1 MRHYEVVFLVHPDQ
15 SSQVSAMVDRYRSI
29 IEAESGKV
37 HRLEDWGRR
46 QLAYPINKIH
56 KAHYVLMN
64 IECSREVMDEIETGF
79 RFNDAILRSLV
90 IRRDEA
96 ITEPSL
102 LARSSEKK
110 GDAEEASAA
119 EESETA
125 AGDSEQPADAPAVKS
140 ATDAG
145 GGEASKPGE

>member
-29 IEAESGKV
+29 IKAESGTV

-79 RFNDAILRSLV
+79 RFNDAILRSLI

-96 ITEPSL
+96 ITEPSF
-102 LARSSEKK
+102 LARSPEKK
-110 GDAEEASAA
+110 EEVEEKSESKESAA
-119 EESETA
+119 KT
-125 AGDSEQPADAPAVKS
+125 DKSEQPAEKPAEAPA
-140 ATDAG
+140 AAG
-145 GGEASKPGE
+145 SGKTSESSE